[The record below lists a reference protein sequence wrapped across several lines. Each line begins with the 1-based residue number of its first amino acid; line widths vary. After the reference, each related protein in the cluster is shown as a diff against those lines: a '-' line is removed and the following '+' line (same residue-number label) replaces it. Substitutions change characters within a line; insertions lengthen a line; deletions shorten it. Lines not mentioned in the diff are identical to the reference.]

1 MYLTLDLRITY
12 HLSCGHLT
20 MRVFNVLGFDL
31 NNCDLMNSSKALNKF
46 YLLVY
51 SCCSLTRMISCKCNM
66 QLNRVSAL
74 CAYLTILDFIQGNT
88 MQLYEKYKNVME
100 VVAIKSDWPRS
111 LYVSKT
117 LIAYSGNDL
126 FKYLYMF

>member
-1 MYLTLDLRITY
+1 MLLANKNDINDIMYMQHASKSGLGLT
-12 HLSCGHLT
+12 
-20 MRVFNVLGFDL
+20 
-31 NNCDLMNSSKALNKF
+31 
-46 YLLVY
+46 
-51 SCCSLTRMISCKCNM
+51 
-66 QLNRVSAL
+66 
-74 CAYLTILDFIQGNT
+74 YLTILDFIQGNT
-88 MQLYEKYKNVME
+88 MQLYEKYKKVME